1 MHAASARS
9 FIAPAGIGEEL
20 MTSSHTSFAAARA
33 PARSPSA
40 ALLQIAST
48 FAFVLAP
55 SVGASLITD
64 LHSATASARPAELA
78 GLGVVLGVLDVVPVV
93 LGVLDVVP
101 VVLGVELV
109 AAVELLVEEELLLLP
124 HPAMNT
130 LPTTTTTIHLDLC
143 LNIFAPRSMS
153 RLPGGFSALRP
164 ARVR

>member
-1 MHAASARS
+1 
-9 FIAPAGIGEEL
+9 
-20 MTSSHTSFAAARA
+20 
-33 PARSPSA
+33 
-40 ALLQIAST
+40 
-48 FAFVLAP
+48 
-55 SVGASLITD
+55 
-64 LHSATASARPAELA
+64 
-78 GLGVVLGVLDVVPVV
+78 LGVVLGVLDVVPV
-93 LGVLDVVP
+93 DDA
-101 VVLGVELV
+101 GVELVVAVV

>member
-1 MHAASARS
+1 
-9 FIAPAGIGEEL
+9 
-20 MTSSHTSFAAARA
+20 MTSTHTSLAAVRA

-64 LHSATASARPAELA
+64 LHSATASATPAELA
-78 GLGVVLGVLDVVPVV
+78 GLGMVLGVLDA
-93 LGVLDVVP
+93 VP

-109 AAVELLVEEELLLLP
+109 VALVAAVELLWLLDEEELLP

-130 LPTTTTTIHLDLC
+130 LPTATTTSHLDHC
-143 LNIFAPRSMS
+143 LNISVP
-153 RLPGGFSALRP
+153 P
-164 ARVR
+164 